1 MAVNQDVA
9 GSIPSMPVLEKERDE
24 MKVYVITSGEYS
36 DYGIRAVE
44 IDRNRAE
51 CICATLNK
59 DIFYDRY
66 EIEEYDTDA
75 IQFDSNKKVM
85 ECYVAEFDY
94 CTLNEVHIASP
105 FISFERN
112 EIKMF
117 NQNGKRYIRITAT
130 FAKGTPMEKA
140 RKIMKDRVAKWKAE
154 WEGL

>member
-1 MAVNQDVA
+1 
-9 GSIPSMPVLEKERDE
+9 

-36 DYGIRAVE
+36 DYGICAVE

-59 DIFYDRY
+59 DVFYEKC
-66 EIEEYDTDA
+66 EIEEYDTDD
-75 IQFDSNKKVM
+75 IQCDSNKKVM
-85 ECYVAEFDY
+85 ECYVAEFNY
-94 CTLNEVHIASP
+94 CTLDEVYMASP

-117 NQNGKRYIRITAT
+117 NQNWKRHIRITAT

-154 WEGL
+154 REGL

>member
-1 MAVNQDVA
+1 
-9 GSIPSMPVLEKERDE
+9 

-44 IDRNRAE
+44 TDRNRAE

-59 DIFYDRY
+59 DTLYDKC
-66 EIEEYDTDA
+66 EMEEYDTDA
-75 IQFDSNKKVM
+75 IQCDSNKKVM
-85 ECYVAEFDY
+85 ECYVADFDY
-94 CTLNEVHIASP
+94 CTLNEVYITSS

-112 EIKMF
+112 EIKML
-117 NQNGKRYIRITAT
+117 NHNGKRYIRITAT

-154 WEGL
+154 REGL